1 MMGKLAFPY
10 RQIQLALMLVLLSSC
25 AGGDKNADIKE
36 FMAEVERKPK
46 GNIAPLPEFE
56 PYQAFTYGA
65 SNRRSPFEPPIVVPA
80 KTMEQKQNI
89 GVKPP
94 ENHAAQYLERFNLKS
109 LKMVG
114 SLTQENL
121 TFALV
126 LDASGGVHRVQ
137 IGDYMGQNWG
147 RIDSITDNGVDI
159 TEIVS
164 DGQGGWLRRPR
175 TLELDA
181 PK

>member
-1 MMGKLAFPY
+1 MVKRSITVRHVVLVSMMS
-10 RQIQLALMLVLLSSC
+10 LLTACS
-25 AGGDKNADIKE
+25 GGDKFADIRE

-65 SNRRSPFEPPIVVPA
+65 SNLRSPFEPPIVIPP
-80 KTMEQKQNI
+80 KTAEQKANI

-94 ENHAAQYLERFNLKS
+94 ENHVRQYLEQFNLKA
-109 LKMVG
+109 LEMVG
-114 SLTQENL
+114 SLTKESQV
-121 TFALV
+121 FALIQ
-126 LDASGGVHRVQ
+126 DSNGGVHQVQ
-137 IGDYMGQNWG
+137 IGDYMGTNWG
-147 RIDSITDNGVDI
+147 RVDSITDNGIDI

-175 TLELDA
+175 TLELRG
-181 PK
+181 PN